1 MAMVWNERRLTPG
14 FGIELSG
21 QRIDGTLSQAE
32 RTAVYDA
39 VMRYGVVVV
48 SGQSLS
54 DEAYLE
60 FAESIGEVNPTPN
73 VEGVPASRVL
83 PISNVD
89 AEGRHLPPD
98 DWWVRQNMANELW
111 HTDLTFMRP
120 RATVSLLYGRE
131 VPPIGGNTEF
141 CDLRLAYEALSPAE
155 QTRLDGLTGH
165 HSIMHSRATYGFDEW
180 SREEQKRFPPIPRS
194 LVALHEGSGR
204 KALLLASH
212 IETIDGYDAVA
223 TAALVRDLMARV
235 TAPENCYAHRWSE
248 GDLLL
253 WDNRC
258 VMHRATP
265 FDLAN
270 HRRDMRALRLID
282 LADA

>member
-1 MAMVWNERRLTPG
+1 MAWNERPLTRR
-14 FGIELSG
+14 FGLELSG
-21 QRIDGTLSQAE
+21 QRIDADLPQAE
-32 RTAVYDA
+32 RGAVYDA
-39 VMRYGVVVV
+39 VMRHGLVVVT
-48 SGQSLS
+48 GQALS
-54 DEAYLE
+54 DEAYVE

-83 PISNVD
+83 PISNID
-89 AEGRHLPPD
+89 AEGNRLPPD

-131 VPPIGGNTEF
+131 VPPTGGNTEF
-141 CDLRLAYEALSPAE
+141 CDLRLAFEALPPAE
-155 QTRLDGLTGH
+155 QARLERLTGH

-180 SREEQKRFPPIPRS
+180 SREEQKRFPPIRRS
-194 LVALHEGSGR
+194 LVSLHRESGR

-212 IETIDGYDAVA
+212 IETIDGYDAAA
-223 TAALVRDLMARV
+223 TAALVGELMARA
-235 TAPENCYAHRWSE
+235 TAPENCYSHRWSE